1 MFGST
6 QLQLPCNKTV
16 VWGNFN
22 LVHIVCEMAHQ
33 QVASHL
39 QFVLLMCL
47 CVQLLVLIKKFVVV
61 MLIMMLYAS
70 IVGTCTREYLLSVS
84 SRIVIN
90 YFRRPLFSA
99 AAAWFRCE
107 QDAYEQLIQ
116 ASKASSWSSIVAKL
130 NQEERD
136 MLWAAIPAQLSSNI
150 SYTRGLPAPDLPAT
164 LGYWDAY
171 LYFFHIAT

>member
-1 MFGST
+1 VFGST

-47 CVQLLVLIKKFVVV
+47 CVQLLVLIKKFVVA

-70 IVGTCTREYLLSVS
+70 IVGTCTREHLLSVS
-84 SRIVIN
+84 SSSSFFADRC
-90 YFRRPLFSA
+90 FLQPLRGF
-99 AAAWFRCE
+99 
-107 QDAYEQLIQ
+107 D
-116 ASKASSWSSIVAKL
+116 ASK
-130 NQEERD
+130 
-136 MLWAAIPAQLSSNI
+136 MHTSN
-150 SYTRGLPAPDLPAT
+150 
-164 LGYWDAY
+164 
-171 LYFFHIAT
+171 